1 LKMRKP
7 VTLLFL
13 LLLPAYLAGQELRCN
28 VQVVSQQV
36 QGTNKQVFQTL
47 QNAIYEFMNNRV
59 WTNHVYTMEERIECN
74 MMFNITEQLSA
85 DEFKGTLSVQARR
98 PVYNTN
104 YNTVTLNFVDNDIHF
119 RYVEFSPLEF
129 DLNSHLSNL
138 TSILAFYAYFIL
150 GLDYD
155 TFSLLGGSPYFTNA
169 ERIVMNA
176 QNVPETGWKPMDDI
190 AHKSR
195 YWLVK
200 DMLDN
205 EYEPVR
211 EFNYRYH
218 RLGLDTMDEKVAE
231 GRAEITS
238 SLELLQQVYRKRPD
252 PYMYLLSLVFDAK
265 VDEIVNVY
273 SESFPEERTRAHTI
287 LVEINKTNANK
298 YKAILDQNS

>member
-1 LKMRKP
+1 MRKSVLIIIMMMVLSP
-7 VTLLFL
+7 LLK
-13 LLLPAYLAGQELRCN
+13 GQEFRCN

-47 QNAIYEFMNNRV
+47 QNGIYEFMNNRV

-74 MMFNITEQLSA
+74 LMFNITEQLSA

-98 PVYNTN
+98 PVFNSN

-129 DLNSHLSNL
+129 DLNSHTSNL
-138 TSILAFYAYFIL
+138 TSMLAFYAYYIL

-155 TFSLLGGSPYFTNA
+155 TFSLFGGSGYFTNA
-169 ERIVMNA
+169 EQIVLNA
-176 QNVPETGWKPMDDI
+176 QNVPESGWKPLDDL

-200 DMLDN
+200 DILDTD
-205 EYEPVR
+205 YEPVR

-218 RLGLDTMDEKVAE
+218 RLGLDVLDEEVAE
-231 GRAEITS
+231 GRAEITN
-238 SLELLQQVYRKRPD
+238 SLELIQMVYRKRPD
-252 PYMYLLSLVFDAK
+252 PYMYLLRLVFDAK
-265 VDEIVNVY
+265 VDELVNVY
-273 SESFPEERTRAHTI
+273 TESYPEERNRAHTI
-287 LVEINKTNANK
+287 LIEVDKPNTNK
-298 YKAILDQNS
+298 YNAILEQTI

>member
-1 LKMRKP
+1 MRKT
-7 VTLLFL
+7 TLIIIVLLVMVPFL
-13 LLLPAYLAGQELRCN
+13 HGQEFRCN
-28 VQVVSQQV
+28 VQVVSQQI

-59 WTNHVYTMEERIECN
+59 WTNHVYTMDERIECN
-74 MMFNITEQLSA
+74 LMFNITEQISA

-98 PVYNTN
+98 PVFNSN

-129 DLNSHLSNL
+129 DMNSHSSNL
-138 TSILAFYAYFIL
+138 TAILAFYAYYVL

-155 TFSLLGGSPYFTNA
+155 TFSLFGGSPYFTNA
-169 ERIVMNA
+169 EQIVLNA
-176 QNVPETGWKPMDDI
+176 QNVAESGWKPLDDL

-200 DMLDN
+200 DMLDTD
-205 EYEPVR
+205 YEPLR

-218 RLGLDTMDEKVAE
+218 RLGLDLLDEKVAE

-238 SLELLQQVYRKRPD
+238 SLELIQQVYRKRPD
-252 PYMYLLSLVFDAK
+252 PYMYLLRLVFDAK
-265 VDEIVNVY
+265 VDELVSVY
-273 SESFPEERTRAHTI
+273 TESYPEERSRAHTI
-287 LVEINKTNANK
+287 LIEVDKPNIKK
-298 YKAILDQNS
+298 YNAILEQTI

>member
-1 LKMRKP
+1 MVP
-7 VTLLFL
+7 LLH
-13 LLLPAYLAGQELRCN
+13 GQEFRCN
-28 VQVVSQQV
+28 VQVVSQQI

-59 WTNHVYTMEERIECN
+59 WTNHVYTMDERIECN
-74 MMFNITEQLSA
+74 LMFNITEQISA

-98 PVYNTN
+98 PVFNSN

-129 DLNSHLSNL
+129 DLNSHSSNL
-138 TSILAFYAYFIL
+138 TAILAFYAYYVL

-155 TFSLLGGSPYFTNA
+155 TFSLFGGSTYFTNA
-169 ERIVMNA
+169 EQIVLNA
-176 QNVPETGWKPMDDI
+176 QNVAESGWKPLDDL

-200 DMLDN
+200 DMLDTD
-205 EYEPVR
+205 YEPIR

-218 RLGLDTMDEKVAE
+218 RLGLDLLDEKVAE

-238 SLELLQQVYRKRPD
+238 SLELIQQVYRKRPD
-252 PYMYLLSLVFDAK
+252 PYMYLLRLVFDAK
-265 VDEIVNVY
+265 VDELVSVY
-273 SESFPEERTRAHTI
+273 TESYPEERSRAHTI
-287 LVEINKTNANK
+287 LIEVDKPNIKK
-298 YKAILDQNS
+298 YGAILEQTI

>member
-1 LKMRKP
+1 LKMRKY
-7 VTLLFL
+7 VSLLFL
-13 LLLPAYLAGQELRCN
+13 FLLPAYLAGQELKCN
-28 VQVVSQQV
+28 VQVVSQQI
-36 QGTNKQVFQTL
+36 QGTNKQVVQTL

-59 WTNHVYTMEERIECN
+59 WTNHVYTFEERIECN
-74 MMFNITEQLSA
+74 LMFNITEQLSA

-119 RYVEFSPLEF
+119 KYVEFSPLEF

-176 QNVPETGWKPMDDI
+176 QNVPETGWKPMDDL

-200 DMLDN
+200 DMLDT

-231 GRAEITS
+231 GRAEITN
-238 SLELLQQVYRKRPD
+238 SLELLQQVYRNRPD

-273 SESFPEERTRAHTI
+273 TESYPEERTRAHTI
-287 LVEINKTNANK
+287 LVEINKTNSNK
-298 YKAILDQNS
+298 YKAILEQNI